1 MTKTFVSGCAGFI
14 GFHLSKFF
22 LEKGHKVVGL
32 DNLSR
37 KGSKINLEYLLKF
50 DNFNFYNSDIRNF
63 EDLKDI
69 FNTHKNFQLII
80 HQAAQVAVTTS
91 ITNPRND
98 FETNILGTFNL
109 LEATRLYSPNA
120 VFQYASTNKVYG
132 EMNKLTVIKEK
143 DRYDYKDQKKGIHEN
158 FPIDFHSPYGC
169 SKGSADQY
177 VRDYHRIYG
186 LKTMVLRQ
194 SCIYGTNQYG
204 LEEQGWIAWFII
216 GAILEKKLNIY
227 GDGFQGRDVLWIDDL
242 VNAYEML
249 YLNSDKTSGEIFN
262 IGGGYKNVL
271 SINKL
276 ITYLDELNLLKVKPK
291 NEEWRP
297 GDQKIYISDITKINE
312 LTGWSPKIN
321 PKIGVEKLTE
331 WCRNNNQ
338 LFKIYS

>member
-1 MTKTFVSGCAGFI
+1 
-14 GFHLSKFF
+14 
-22 LEKGHKVVGL
+22 
-32 DNLSR
+32 
-37 KGSKINLEYLLKF
+37 
-50 DNFNFYNSDIRNF
+50 
-63 EDLKDI
+63 
-69 FNTHKNFQLII
+69 
-80 HQAAQVAVTTS
+80 
-91 ITNPRND
+91 
-98 FETNILGTFNL
+98 
-109 LEATRLYSPNA
+109 
-120 VFQYASTNKVYG
+120 
-132 EMNKLTVIKEK
+132 
-143 DRYDYKDQKKGIHEN
+143 
-158 FPIDFHSPYGC
+158 
-169 SKGSADQY
+169 
-177 VRDYHRIYG
+177 
-186 LKTMVLRQ
+186 MVLRQ

-271 SINKL
+271 SVNKL